1 MFTMG
6 YCANSIDS
14 DFTIP
19 PANIAAALE
28 AVRAAFETT
37 GTATLTEVIEE
48 NTCFDGCEEDA
59 ATGFTLGCHHDKWW
73 DSTEQML
80 AVLAPFAVEG
90 SSVRML
96 GEDDCLFGF
105 RVLDGQLRTESG
117 RFMWSLDGETA
128 AHVPVRAGGVLAP
141 MTVERDLVGYAAWWA
156 ASDTAEI
163 EELLDGLTG
172 DTWEAEHTLA
182 AVMGCV
188 FQNDPGSS
196 PTRDWL
202 TVTGLAHGVTVAY
215 LGLDLDPSYD
225 GQGVLDG
232 LTVVLNLT
240 AVSAEAAEQQNLS
253 VSVYAQVR
261 DVLPAG
267 GGAPCEVLGDI
278 IDTALALVNCDIAA
292 SDRFIVGARDVPSAA

>member
-1 MFTMG
+1 
-6 YCANSIDS
+6 
-14 DFTIP
+14 
-19 PANIAAALE
+19 
-28 AVRAAFETT
+28 
-37 GTATLTEVIEE
+37 
-48 NTCFDGCEEDA
+48 
-59 ATGFTLGCHHDKWW
+59 
-73 DSTEQML
+73 ML

-253 VSVYAQVR
+253 VSVYVQVR

-267 GGAPCEVLGDI
+267 GGVPCEVLGDI